1 MKPSKF
7 ERTYTLL
14 LSMAPELARPDGLQ
28 HSVET
33 ASFRL
38 DVLQRDPQMRPVQIL
53 VTDCSGDADIVTEY
67 EIMLSHEV
75 GFAVASYRRRGDR
88 IDMVQVGTVMNAV
101 VMEEVG
107 EALESWLATLRERHS
122 RFPA

>member
-33 ASFRL
+33 AS
-38 DVLQRDPQMRPVQIL
+38 
-53 VTDCSGDADIVTEY
+53 
-67 EIMLSHEV
+67 
-75 GFAVASYRRRGDR
+75 AVSA
-88 IDMVQVGTVMNAV
+88 
-101 VMEEVG
+101 E
-107 EALESWLATLRERHS
+107 
-122 RFPA
+122 